1 MNSSPEEFSAALR
14 QAVKSKFGRLPSAA
28 DLARQLDVATKGQVL
43 VSTEA
48 VRKWLIG
55 KAVPRA
61 SAVAGLEQL
70 LGRPLVNDQLRINVK
85 AMKLDELL
93 EIRAEV
99 NARLSHLHAISVLK
113 PESKPRS
120 EG

>member
-1 MNSSPEEFSAALR
+1 MNTSPEQFSVALR
-14 QAVKSKFGRLPSAA
+14 RAVRQKFGRLTSAA
-28 DLARQLDVATKGQVL
+28 DLARQLDLVTQGQVL

-70 LGRPLVNDQLRINVK
+70 LGRPLVNDQLSIDVN
-85 AMKLDELL
+85 AMQLDELL
-93 EIRAEV
+93 EIREKV
-99 NARLSHLHAISVLK
+99 NGRLSHLHAISVLDA
-113 PESKPRS
+113 ESKSRS
-120 EG
+120 GG